1 MRSGELVTSTSSGR
15 GFGLGF
21 SVAVCLTATVLA
33 ISLSPPSRALQ
44 IRKPNIV
51 FILADDLGY
60 GDIGPY
66 GQRQILTPNLD
77 RLATQG
83 VKFTNAYAGAAVC
96 APSRSVLMT
105 GLHSGHTA
113 VRANAGTIPIRDEDV
128 TLAEVLR
135 GAGYRTGGF
144 GKWGLGDAES
154 TGVPTKQGFDQF
166 FGYLHQIH
174 AHTYFPEFLWDN
186 ERKHLLP
193 GNTNGGRAQYS
204 ADLIAD
210 RSLDFIKAHRN
221 EPFFLYAAYT
231 LPHGRFEVPNDEPY
245 SGRDWPEEEKKF
257 ASMVTRLD
265 RHVGRIMTLLN
276 ELKLDRDTVVFFA
289 SDNGGVSGEGHDVK
303 RFKSNGPFRGE
314 KATLYEGGI
323 RVPMMVRWP
332 GRVAANTT
340 SDVPWGFWDVLPTLA
355 ELAGTRAPDG
365 LDGRSMLPV
374 ILGDPAASRRP
385 PNREFF
391 YWEHLEFNRQ
401 TSALR
406 TETMIQAVRMGE
418 WKAVRPRPGAP
429 LQLYN
434 LALDVSEANDV
445 AAKNPDIVSK
455 IESHLATARTPPRP
469 HDTGSFE
476 YRR

>member
-1 MRSGELVTSTSSGR
+1 MPTNR
-15 GFGLGF
+15 LGVVL
-21 SVAVCLTATVLA
+21 SLITGALAASASQPSQAVQ
-33 ISLSPPSRALQ
+33 P
-44 IRKPNIV
+44 RKPNIV
-51 FILADDLGY
+51 VILADDLGY

-77 RLATQG
+77 RLATEG
-83 VKFTNAYAGAAVC
+83 VRFTNAYAGAAVC

-105 GLHSGHTA
+105 GLHTGHTP

-144 GKWGLGDAES
+144 GKWGLGDAGS
-154 TGVPTKQGFDQF
+154 TGTPTKQGFDEF

-174 AHTYFPEFLWDN
+174 AHTYFPEFLWHND
-186 ERKHLLP
+186 RKHLLP
-193 GNTNGGRAQYS
+193 GNANGGRGEYS

-210 RSLDFIKAHRN
+210 RSLDFIRAHRN
-221 EPFFLYAAYT
+221 ESFFLYAAFT

-245 SGRDWPEEEKKF
+245 SGRDWPAEERKF

-265 RHVGRIMTLLN
+265 GHVGRILALLD

-289 SDNGGVSGEGHDVK
+289 SDNGGISGEGHDVK
-303 RFKSNGPFRGE
+303 RFSSNGPLRGE

-323 RVPMMVRWP
+323 RVPMIVRWP
-332 GRVAANTT
+332 GRVAAKTT

-355 ELAGTRAPDG
+355 ELAGTRPPDH
-365 LDGRSMLPV
+365 LDGVSMLPV
-374 ILGDPAASRRP
+374 IRGEATVVRRP
-385 PNREFF
+385 SNGEFF
-391 YWEHLEFNRQ
+391 YWEHLQFNQQ

-406 TETMIQAVRMGE
+406 TDTMIQAVRMAD
-418 WKAVRPRPGAP
+418 WKAVRPRPGTP
-429 LQLYN
+429 LQLYD
-434 LALDVSEANDV
+434 LAHDVSEANDV
-445 AAKNPDIVSK
+445 AATHPDIVSK
-455 IESHLATARTPPRP
+455 IESYLTTARTPPRP

>member
-1 MRSGELVTSTSSGR
+1 MPPGERVIPTTGTR
-15 GFGLGF
+15 GFRFGLPLSAIVIGIGLAS
-21 SVAVCLTATVLA
+21 SV
-33 ISLSPPSRALQ
+33 PPGHAFQ
-44 IRKPNIV
+44 PRKPNIV

-66 GQRQILTPNLD
+66 GQRQIQTPNLD
-77 RLATQG
+77 RLAAQG
-83 VKFTNAYAGAAVC
+83 LKFTNAYAGAAVC

-105 GLHSGHTA
+105 GLHTGHTP

-154 TGVPTKQGFDQF
+154 SGVPTKQGFDEF

-174 AHTYFPEFLWDN
+174 AHTYFPEFLWHN
-186 ERKHLLP
+186 ERKHPLP
-193 GNTNGGRAQYS
+193 ANANGGRGAYS

-210 RSLDFIKAHRN
+210 RSLDFIRANRDQ
-221 EPFFLYAAYT
+221 PFFLYAAFT

-245 SGRDWPEEEKKF
+245 SHRDWPDEEKKF

-265 RHVGRIMTLLN
+265 GQVGRIMALLD

-289 SDNGGVSGEGHDVK
+289 SDNGGITGEGHDVK
-303 RFKSNGPFRGE
+303 RFSSNGPFRGQ
-314 KATLYEGGI
+314 KTTLYEGGI
-323 RVPMMVRWP
+323 RVPMIVRWP
-332 GRVAANTT
+332 RRVAANAT

-355 ELAGTRAPDG
+355 ELAGARTPGG
-365 LDGRSMLPV
+365 LDGVSMAPA
-374 ILGDPAASRRP
+374 ILGSRAASRRP
-385 PNREFF
+385 AGREFF

-401 TSALR
+401 ANALR
-406 TETMIQAVRMGE
+406 TETMIQAVRMGD

-429 LQLYN
+429 LQLYD
-434 LALDVSEANDV
+434 LARDAGETTDV
-445 AAKNPDIVSK
+445 AATHPDIVSK
-455 IESHLATARTPPRP
+455 IETYLTTARTPPRP

>member
-1 MRSGELVTSTSSGR
+1 MPPEPVRSPSRTRGFGR
-15 GFGLGF
+15 GFSL
-21 SVAVCLTATVLA
+21 SSCLLAATLA
-33 ISLSPPSRALQ
+33 ISSSAPGHSIQP
-44 IRKPNIV
+44 RKPNIV

-66 GQRQILTPNLD
+66 GQRQILTPHLD
-77 RLATQG
+77 RLAAQG
-83 VKFTNAYAGAAVC
+83 LKFTNAYAGAAVC

-105 GLHSGHTA
+105 GLHAGHTA

-154 TGVPTKQGFDQF
+154 SGVPTKQGFDEF

-174 AHTYFPEFLWDN
+174 AHTYFPEFLWHN
-186 ERKHLLP
+186 ERKHPLP
-193 GNTNGGRAQYS
+193 GNTNSGRGDYS

-210 RSLDFIKAHRN
+210 RSLDFIRTNHDR
-221 EPFFLYAAYT
+221 PFFLYAAFT
-231 LPHGRFEVPNDEPY
+231 LPHGRFEVPNAEPY
-245 SGRDWPEEEKKF
+245 SGRDWPDEEKKF

-265 RHVGRIMTLLN
+265 GHVGRIMALLD

-289 SDNGGVSGEGHDVK
+289 SDNGGVSGEGHDTK
-303 RFKSNGPFRGE
+303 RFLSNGPFRGE

-323 RVPMMVRWP
+323 RVPMIVRWP
-332 GRVAANTT
+332 GLVAANTT
-340 SDVPWGFWDVLPTLA
+340 SDVPLGFWDVLPTLA
-355 ELAGTRAPDG
+355 ELAGARAPGG
-365 LDGRSMLPV
+365 LDGVSMAPV
-374 ILGDPAASRRP
+374 ILGDRAASRRP
-385 PNREFF
+385 SSRVF
-391 YWEHLEFNRQ
+391 YWEHLQFNRQ
-401 TSALR
+401 ASALR

-429 LQLYN
+429 LELYD
-434 LALDVSEANDV
+434 LARDVGETKNV
-445 AAKNPDIVSK
+445 AARHPDVVAK
-455 IESHLATARTPPRP
+455 IESYLTTARTPPRP
-469 HDTGSFE
+469 HDTGSYE

>member
-1 MRSGELVTSTSSGR
+1 MPPGERVIPTTGTR
-15 GFGLGF
+15 GFRFGL
-21 SVAVCLTATVLA
+21 
-33 ISLSPPSRALQ
+33 SLSAIVVGIGLASSVPPGHAFQ
-44 IRKPNIV
+44 PRKPNIV

-66 GQRQILTPNLD
+66 GQRQIQTPNLD
-77 RLATQG
+77 RLAAQG
-83 VKFTNAYAGAAVC
+83 LKFTNAYAGAAVC

-105 GLHSGHTA
+105 GLHTGHTP

-154 TGVPTKQGFDQF
+154 SGVPTKQGFDEF

-174 AHTYFPEFLWDN
+174 AHTYFPEFLWHN
-186 ERKHLLP
+186 ERKHALP
-193 GNTNGGRAQYS
+193 ANANGGRGAYS

-210 RSLDFIKAHRN
+210 RSLDFIRANRDQ
-221 EPFFLYAAYT
+221 PFFLYTAFT

-245 SGRDWPEEEKKF
+245 SRRDWPDEEKKF

-265 RHVGRIMTLLN
+265 GQVGRIMALLD

-289 SDNGGVSGEGHDVK
+289 SDNGGITGEGHDVK
-303 RFKSNGPFRGE
+303 RFSSNGPFRGQ
-314 KATLYEGGI
+314 KTTLYEGGI
-323 RVPMMVRWP
+323 RIPMIVRWAR
-332 GRVAANTT
+332 RVAANAT

-355 ELAGTRAPDG
+355 ELAGAGTPGG
-365 LDGRSMLPV
+365 LDGVSMAPV
-374 ILGDPAASRRP
+374 ILGSRAAPRRP
-385 PNREFF
+385 AGREFF

-401 TSALR
+401 ANALR
-406 TETMIQAVRMGE
+406 TETMIQAVRMGD

-429 LQLYN
+429 LQLYD
-434 LALDVSEANDV
+434 LARDAGETTDV
-445 AAKNPDIVSK
+445 AAAHPDIVSK
-455 IESHLATARTPPRP
+455 IETYLTTARTPPRP
-469 HDTGSFE
+469 HDTGNFE